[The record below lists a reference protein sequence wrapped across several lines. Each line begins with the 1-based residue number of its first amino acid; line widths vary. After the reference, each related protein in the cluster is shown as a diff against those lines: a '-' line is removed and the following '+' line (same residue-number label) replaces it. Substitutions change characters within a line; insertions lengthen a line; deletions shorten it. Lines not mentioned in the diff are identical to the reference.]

1 MKISISMSIVG
12 SFIFIVL
19 FAFIISAMV
28 ISEEISNEEEKKQD
42 KHL

>member
-1 MKISISMSIVG
+1 MKISLTMAIVG
-12 SFIFIVL
+12 GFLFIVL